1 MVSLSNHEPTNAQPP
16 HRDPLMPVRFTAY
29 GGADEIGGNKLL
41 LEDGDWQVL
50 FDFGMSFGALGK
62 YFEEFLKPRTVRG
75 LSDYLLTDLLPP
87 LEGLYRNDL
96 NALSEHAAIWSRL
109 RDRPAYRDDVD
120 PRAVL
125 LSHAHADHVGYISLL
140 RSDIPVVTGALTAVI
155 AKAMQDGGQSTND
168 AQTVFY
174 RPRTPKDDLLVTD
187 PKTPFR
193 QRPWEILD
201 ATAWTPDAAAY
212 WARRY
217 AKAGPEPLTTAVAT
231 GVAEIDGHQVRAF
244 PVDHSIPGA
253 HGFAVETSAGWVGYS
268 GDIRMHGRHA
278 DQTWAFAHAL
288 AKLDLVALICEGTQ
302 AARPR
307 GASEED
313 VRAGA
318 LNRIHQTD
326 ALVVA
331 DFGPRN
337 IERLETFLAAARH
350 ANRQLVVL
358 MKDALLLKAMHT
370 VDPATPLPSARDGLL
385 IYDDRRAT
393 SNAWQDEVTAE
404 FANALVSPPDIRA
417 NPGAYVLCLSFF
429 DVTRLLD
436 LGEMSSG
443 AWIYSSSEPYDEES
457 QLDMRRLRNWTG
469 LLGLDFVGGA
479 SESEAEAAGFHA
491 SGHASG
497 PDLQRFVEIVNPRV
511 LIPIHLQTDGLDF
524 YRQAFRNSS
533 IQVRESRWGEPLTI
547 G

>member
-1 MVSLSNHEPTNAQPP
+1 
-16 HRDPLMPVRFTAY
+16 MPVRFTAY
-29 GGADEIGGNKLL
+29 GGAGEIGGNKLL
-41 LEDGDWQVL
+41 LEDGDWHVL
-50 FDFGMSFGALGK
+50 FDFGMSFGALGT

-75 LSDYLLTDLLPP
+75 LSDYLVTGLLPP
-87 LEGLYRNDL
+87 LEGLYRDDL
-96 NALSEHAAIWSRL
+96 NALPEHAAIWDRQRRL
-109 RDRPAYRDDVD
+109 PGYRNDVN

-140 RSDIPVVTGALTAVI
+140 RPTIPIVTGALTAVI
-155 AKAMQDGGQSTND
+155 AKAMQDGGQSTD
-168 AQTVFY
+168 DGQTVFL
-174 RPRTPKDDLLVTD
+174 RPRTARDGLLVTN
-187 PKTPFR
+187 PKTPYE
-193 QRPWEILD
+193 QRPWSIVD
-201 ATAWTPDAAAY
+201 GSAWTSDAAAY

-217 AKAGPEPLTTAVAT
+217 AKSGPEPHAAPVTA
-231 GVAEIDGHQVRAF
+231 GVSEIEGHPIKAF

-253 HGFAVETSAGWVGYS
+253 HGFAVETSAGWVGYT

-278 DQTWAFAHAL
+278 DRTWAFAQEL

-307 GASEED
+307 GASEAH
-313 VRAGA
+313 VRARA
-318 LNRIHQTD
+318 VDRVAQTNG
-326 ALVVA
+326 LVIA

-337 IERLETFLAAARH
+337 IERLETFLTAARR
-350 ANRQLVVL
+350 ADRQLVIL

-370 VDPATPLPSARDGLL
+370 VARETPLPWASDGLL
-385 IYDDRRAT
+385 VYDDRRAT
-393 SNAWQDEVTAE
+393 STAWQDAISDE
-404 FANALVSPPDIRA
+404 FADARISPA
-417 NPGAYVLCLSFF
+417 SVAAHPGAYVLCLSFF

-457 QLDMRRLRNWTG
+457 QLDMRRLRNWTS
-469 LLGLDFVGGA
+469 LLGLKFVGGA

-497 PDLQRFVEIVNPRV
+497 PDLQRFIEIVNPRA
-511 LIPIHLQTDGLDF
+511 LIPVHLQADGLDF
-524 YRQAFRNSS
+524 YRETFGQSP
-533 IQVRESRWGEPLTI
+533 ILVHESRWGQPLTI

>member
-1 MVSLSNHEPTNAQPP
+1 
-16 HRDPLMPVRFTAY
+16 MPVRFTAY
-29 GGADEIGGNKLL
+29 GGAHEIGGNKLL
-41 LEDGDWQVL
+41 LEDGDWQAL

-62 YFEEFLKPRTVRG
+62 YFEEFLRPRTVRG
-75 LSDYLLTDLLPP
+75 LSDYLLADLLPP
-87 LEGLYRNDL
+87 LEGLYRDDL
-96 NALSEHAAIWSRL
+96 NALPEHAAIWSRL
-109 RDRPAYRDDVD
+109 RDRPAYRDDLD

-140 RSDIPVVTGALTAVI
+140 RPNIPVVTGALTAVI
-155 AKAMQDGGQSTND
+155 AKAMQDGGQSSD
-168 AQTVFY
+168 DGQTVFY
-174 RPRTPKDDLLVTD
+174 RPRTPRDDLLVTD
-187 PKTPFR
+187 PKAAYQ
-193 QRPWEILD
+193 QRPWEML
-201 ATAWTPDAAAY
+201 AGNEWTPDAAAY

-217 AKAGPEPLTTAVAT
+217 AKSGPEPRTSAVAT
-231 GVAEIDGHQVRAF
+231 GIRDVDGHQVRAF

-278 DQTWAFAHAL
+278 DKTWAFAHEL
-288 AKLDLVALICEGTQ
+288 ARLDLVALICEGTQ

-307 GASEED
+307 GATESD
-313 VRAGA
+313 VRARA
-318 LNRIHQTD
+318 VDRVRQTQG
-326 ALVVA
+326 LVVA

-337 IERLETFLAAARH
+337 IERLVIFLAAAHH
-350 ANRQLVVL
+350 ADRRLVVL

-370 VDPATPLPSARDGLL
+370 VDSATPLPSAAAGLL
-385 IYDDRRAT
+385 IYDDRRAMST
-393 SNAWQDEVTAE
+393 AWQDEVTDE
-404 FANALVSPPDIRA
+404 FADALISPSAIRA
-417 NPGAYVLCLSFF
+417 DPGLYVLCLSFF

-457 QLDMRRLRNWTG
+457 QLDMRRLRNWTN

-497 PDLQRFVEIVNPRV
+497 PDLQRFIQIANPRA
-511 LIPIHLQTDGLDF
+511 LIPVHLQADGMNF
-524 YRQAFRNSS
+524 YRQAFLNSS
-533 IQVRESRWGEPLTI
+533 IQVLETRWGEPLII

>member
-1 MVSLSNHEPTNAQPP
+1 
-16 HRDPLMPVRFTAY
+16 MPVRFTAY
-29 GGADEIGGNKLL
+29 GGAGEIGGNKLL
-41 LEDGDWQVL
+41 LEDSDWQVL
-50 FDFGMSFGALGK
+50 FDFGMSFGALGT

-75 LSDYLLTDLLPP
+75 LSDYLLTGLLPP
-87 LEGLYRNDL
+87 LEGLYRDDL
-96 NALSEHAAIWSRL
+96 NALPEHGAVWERL
-109 RDRPAYRDDVD
+109 RDSPPYRNDVN

-140 RSDIPVVTGALTAVI
+140 RPHIPIVSGGLTAVI
-155 AKAMQDGGQSTND
+155 AKAMQDGGQSTD
-168 AQTVFY
+168 DSQTVFL
-174 RPRTPKDDLLVTD
+174 RLRTPRDGLLVTE
-187 PKTPFR
+187 PKTPYQ
-193 QRPWEILD
+193 QRPWSTLTND
-201 ATAWTPDAAAY
+201 LWTPAATAY
-212 WARRY
+212 WARRF
-217 AKAGPEPLTTAVAT
+217 AKSGPDPVTTPMAT

-253 HGFAVETSAGWVGYS
+253 LGFAVETSAGWVGYT

-288 AKLDLVALICEGTQ
+288 AELNLVALICEGTQ

-307 GASEED
+307 GASEAD
-313 VRAGA
+313 VRARA
-318 LNRIHQTD
+318 VDRVCRTD
-326 ALVVA
+326 GLVVA

-337 IERLETFLAAARH
+337 IERLQTFLEAARL

-370 VDPATPLPSARDGLL
+370 VDPATPLPSAPDGLL
-385 IYDDRRAT
+385 IFDDRRAT
-393 SNAWQDEVTAE
+393 TTAWQDEVTDE
-404 FANALVSPPDIRA
+404 FASALVAPSDIA
-417 NPGAYVLCLSFF
+417 TDPGNYALCMSFF

-457 QLDMRRLRNWTG
+457 HLDMQRLRNWTN
-469 LLGLDFVGGA
+469 LLRLDFVGGA

-497 PDLQRFVEIVNPRV
+497 PDLQRFVEIVNPRS
-511 LIPIHLQTDGLDF
+511 LIPVHLQTDGLDF
-524 YRQAFRNSS
+524 YRQTFEKSS
-533 IQVRESRWGEPLTI
+533 IQLREPRCGKPVTI
-547 G
+547 D